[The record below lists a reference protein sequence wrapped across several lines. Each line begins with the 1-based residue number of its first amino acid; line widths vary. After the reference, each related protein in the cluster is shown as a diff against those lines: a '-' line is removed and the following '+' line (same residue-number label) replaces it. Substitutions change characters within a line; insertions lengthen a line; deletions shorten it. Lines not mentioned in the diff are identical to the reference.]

1 MTLTA
6 ALRRLPLWI
15 VAAVAAHF
23 LLLTFWFLPAYLV
36 QPGYLRSSI
45 YHVSSSIASRLVN
58 LSDLTLTVG
67 KTCSSD
73 RAVCRD
79 SYILQGDLEPGDG
92 QRFVAQLDAARQQH
106 PGIRLICLNSKGGY
120 NQEAATIARHIKA
133 TGLDTCVGDLPL
145 GPLEL
150 QQPGVRYTAT
160 CESACVMLL
169 LAGKNRLA
177 IGERFAVG
185 LHSTKALI
193 EMQKPG
199 EETAA
204 GPGPAASGPVNF
216 TSDLA
221 LKDVQTQYAGAL
233 QVSDAELQALYRA
246 SSLTPGS
253 RMYYLSKDEQ
263 AALHLFTERLPAP

>member
-1 MTLTA
+1 MKPTA

-36 QPGYLRSSI
+36 QPGNLRSSI
-45 YHVSSSIASRLVN
+45 YHVSYSIASRLVN

-79 SYILQGDLEPGDG
+79 SYILEGDLESGDG
-92 QRFVAQLDAARQQH
+92 ERFVAKLDAALKQH
-106 PGIRLICLNSKGGY
+106 PDIRLICLNSKGGY

-133 TGLDTCVGDLPL
+133 SGLDTCVGDLPL

-169 LAGKNRLA
+169 LSGRHRIA
-177 IGERFAVG
+177 IGDRFAVG
-185 LHSTKALI
+185 LHATKALI
-193 EMQKPG
+193 EVQKPG

-204 GPGPAASGPVNF
+204 GPGQAASGPVNF

-221 LKDVQTQYAGAL
+221 LKDVQTQYDGAL
-233 QVSDAELQALYRA
+233 QVSEAEVRALVQA

-253 RMYYLSKDEQ
+253 RMYYLSREEQ
-263 AALHLFTERLPAP
+263 AALHLFTERLTAP